1 MSKPRPTL
9 IVATDALDDEE
20 VGAAA
25 REVWIRG
32 DHDETTAALSAA
44 GLRFEEVRR
53 AAEVADGATFLT
65 VSWTFGF
72 MLSLGVA
79 AGLLVPGGVAV
90 YLVARRSGR
99 IIHPAVIRRVGLPA
113 RSHHG
118 GVPAGAK
125 ARTRTDAG

>member
-32 DHDETTAALSAA
+32 DNDETTAALRAA

-79 AGLLVPGGVAV
+79 AGLLVLGGVAV
-90 YLVARRSGR
+90 YLDARRRSEEHTSELQSL
-99 IIHPAVIRRVGLPA
+99 ISTSFAVSCL
-113 RSHHG
+113 
-118 GVPAGAK
+118 K
-125 ARTRTDAG
+125 T

>member
-32 DHDETTAALSAA
+32 DHDETTAALRAA

-53 AAEVADGATFLT
+53 AAAVADGATFLP
-65 VSWTFGF
+65 VSWTFGLL
-72 MLSLGVA
+72 LSLAVA
-79 AGLLVPGGVAV
+79 SGLPSLRWGAV
-90 YLVARRSGR
+90 YLDARRR
-99 IIHPAVIRRVGLPA
+99 ARLP
-113 RSHHG
+113 
-118 GVPAGAK
+118 PPPCI
-125 ARTRTDAG
+125 

>member
-20 VGAAA
+20 VRAAA

-32 DHDETTAALSAA
+32 DHDETTAALRAA

-53 AAEVADGATFLT
+53 AAEVADGATLLT
-65 VSWTFGF
+65 VPWTFGF

-79 AGLLVPGGVAV
+79 AGFLVPGGVAV
-90 YLVARRSGR
+90 YPDARRPDR
-99 IIHPAVIRRVGLPA
+99 VPPNALLRR
-113 RSHHG
+113 
-118 GVPAGAK
+118 
-125 ARTRTDAG
+125 